1 MPARHKG
8 HTTHAH
14 GSCRSNTA
22 ISPACTP
29 ERITVEQNSNETS
42 PEAPETSA
50 TPETGEAVTAP
61 KRAPRRATSK
71 KATVADAEQPKA
83 DEAAA
88 GEAAP
93 AKTTKAAAAKAEAP
107 EAAED
112 AVKEAPKRV
121 SRARKKAAEPAA
133 EAPAAEAPATE
144 TAATETPAAVESTET
159 QAEPEAKKPATRRR
173 KPAAKA
179 EAETATEAT
188 AEAPAADKAEE
199 PAAAAAEAEAPRKRT
214 RRATTATA
222 KAEAQDAAAAAEG
235 TPEAE
240 SQEPA
245 AETKTSSRRASAAKG
260 AATKSTAAKGAA
272 AKNAAQKSD
281 ADTAEAAAPTE
292 AAKADGKGEGEQ
304 ANTDEQAKGDNRRN
318 SRSRSRAK
326 SQDDAEK
333 GDAQQNNGQQNGRGN
348 KNDAKNDKNDKSDQ
362 SEKNEQPGEGQ
373 GQRQD
378 RDDQQSSRSR
388 TRQRDRK
395 RRGQQNEDLI
405 DPELTDEDVL
415 LQIAGILDVLDNY
428 AFVRT
433 SGYLPGPSDVY
444 VSLGQV
450 KRYGLRKGD
459 AIVGSIRKPAEN
471 DNGGRQKYNAIVK
484 IDSVNGAA
492 LTEDMQRVDFA
503 ELTPL
508 HPVDRLRLETT
519 ADKVTPRVI
528 DLVAPIGKG
537 QRVLVAGA
545 QRSGKSVAL
554 REIAASVSANHP
566 DAHLMMVLVDERPEE
581 VTEMQR
587 TVKGEVIASTFDR
600 AADDHTTVAELAI
613 ERAKRLVELGHDV
626 VVLLDS
632 LTRLSRAYN
641 ASTQS
646 SGRGHSNHIDASQ
659 LAAPKKLFGSARNVE
674 HGGSLTIIATVL
686 TETGSRA
693 DEVICEEL
701 RTAANSELRLSRELA
716 ERRMYPAL
724 NLNGSATRHEETL
737 LTSQEVD
744 ATWKLR
750 RALGAQPESQAS
762 EAILSNMQK
771 TQSNAEFLTLLQK
784 SQGAL

>member
-1 MPARHKG
+1 M
-8 HTTHAH
+8 
-14 GSCRSNTA
+14 
-22 ISPACTP
+22 
-29 ERITVEQNSNETS
+29 EQNSNETS
-42 PEAPETSA
+42 PETPESSA
-50 TPETGEAVTAP
+50 TPETGDGVTAP

-71 KATVADAEQPKA
+71 KVTVAEAEQPKA

-88 GEAAP
+88 VEAAP

-133 EAPAAEAPATE
+133 EAPAADA
-144 TAATETPAAVESTET
+144 AATETVAAVTPAAPESTET

-179 EAETATEAT
+179 EAVTEAT

-199 PAAAAAEAEAPRKRT
+199 PAVAAAEAEAPRKRT

-240 SQEPA
+240 SQEAVA
-245 AETKTSSRRASAAKG
+245 ATKTSSRRASTTKG
-260 AATKSTAAKGAA
+260 AATKSAAAKGAA
-272 AKNAAQKSD
+272 AKNAAQKGD
-281 ADTAEAAAPTE
+281 ADTAEAPEAAE
-292 AAKADGKGEGEQ
+292 AAKADAKAEGEQ
-304 ANTDEQAKGDNRRN
+304 ANADEQAKSDNRRN
-318 SRSRSRAK
+318 TRSRSRAK

-333 GDAQQNNGQQNGRGN
+333 GDAQQNGGQQNNGQQNGRGN
-348 KNDAKNDKNDKSDQ
+348 KNDAKNDKNDKSEQ

-492 LTEDMQRVDFA
+492 LTEDMQRIDFA

-554 REIAASVSANHP
+554 QEIAASVSANHP

-581 VTEMQR
+581 ITEMQR

>member
-1 MPARHKG
+1 M
-8 HTTHAH
+8 
-14 GSCRSNTA
+14 
-22 ISPACTP
+22 
-29 ERITVEQNSNETS
+29 EQNSNEIS
-42 PEAPETSA
+42 PETPEASA

-71 KATVADAEQPKA
+71 KATVTDAEQPKA

-93 AKTTKAAAAKAEAP
+93 AKTTKAAATKAEAP

-112 AVKEAPKRV
+112 AATEAPKRA

-133 EAPAAEAPATE
+133 EAPAAETPATE
-144 TAATETPAAVESTET
+144 TAVTETPAVAESTET
-159 QAEPEAKKPATRRR
+159 QAEPEVKKPATRRR

-188 AEAPAADKAEE
+188 AEASAADNAEE

-214 RRATTATA
+214 RRATTA

-235 TPEAE
+235 TSEAE
-240 SQEPA
+240 RQEPA
-245 AETKTSSRRASAAKG
+245 AETKTSSRRASTAKG
-260 AATKSTAAKGAA
+260 AATKSAAAKGAA

-281 ADTAEAAAPTE
+281 ADTAEAAEATE
-292 AAKADGKGEGEQ
+292 AAKADGKAEGEQ

-333 GDAQQNNGQQNGRGN
+333 GEAQQNNGQQNGRGN
-348 KNDAKNDKNDKSDQ
+348 KNDAKNDKSEQ
-362 SEKNEQPGEGQ
+362 SEKNEQSGEGQ

-554 REIAASVSANHP
+554 QEIAASVSANHP

-581 VTEMQR
+581 VTEMER

-771 TQSNAEFLTLLQK
+771 TQSNAEFLALLQK

>member
-29 ERITVEQNSNETS
+29 ERITVEQNSNEIS
-42 PEAPETSA
+42 PETPEASA

-71 KATVADAEQPKA
+71 KATVTDAEQPKA

-93 AKTTKAAAAKAEAP
+93 AKTTKAAATKAEAP

-112 AVKEAPKRV
+112 AATEAPKRA

-133 EAPAAEAPATE
+133 EAPAAETPATE
-144 TAATETPAAVESTET
+144 TAVTETPAVAESTET
-159 QAEPEAKKPATRRR
+159 QAEPEVKKPATRRR

-188 AEAPAADKAEE
+188 AEASAADNAEE

-214 RRATTATA
+214 RRATTA

-235 TPEAE
+235 TSEAE
-240 SQEPA
+240 RQEPA
-245 AETKTSSRRASAAKG
+245 AETKTSSRRASTAKG
-260 AATKSTAAKGAA
+260 AATKSAAAKGAA

-281 ADTAEAAAPTE
+281 ADTAEAAEATE
-292 AAKADGKGEGEQ
+292 AAKADGKAEGEQ

-333 GDAQQNNGQQNGRGN
+333 GEAQQNNGQQNGRGN
-348 KNDAKNDKNDKSDQ
+348 KNDAKNDKSEQ
-362 SEKNEQPGEGQ
+362 SEKNEQSGEGQ

-554 REIAASVSANHP
+554 QEIAASVSANHP

-581 VTEMQR
+581 VTEMER

-771 TQSNAEFLTLLQK
+771 TQSNAEFLALLQK